1 MSARVIVVI
10 RKEFREYRRNRFILV
25 TMAGLPVVLLL
36 ILVAET
42 FALPEGISA
51 EALRRP
57 VGEALL
63 FLQLIPVMLPTTIA
77 AYAVIGEREQRT
89 LETVLSTPV
98 TEREL
103 LAGKAIAAVVPTV
116 AISWLLFG
124 VYVGLA
130 EIFAPQVVVS
140 QIWTVD
146 QAVAMA
152 FLAPAL
158 AGFSIVVGILVSL
171 RSSDFR
177 VAQQVAVL
185 ASAPVIGFVALATFR
200 VLDPGVGLYA
210 GAAAVV
216 WLVNAACWRLCLR
229 LFSRE
234 HLLTA
239 KGTSLGAVDALA
251 E

>member
-1 MSARVIVVI
+1 MSARVLAVI
-10 RKEFREYRRNRFILV
+10 RKEFREYRRNQFILV
-25 TMAGLPVVLLL
+25 TMAALPVVLLS

-42 FALPEGISA
+42 FHLPEGAS
-51 EALRRP
+51 EATLRRP

-89 LETVLSTPV
+89 LETVLTTPV
-98 TEREL
+98 TDAEL
-103 LAGKAIAAVVPTV
+103 LAGKAIAAVLPAV

-130 EIFAPQVVVS
+130 ELFAPHVVVS
-140 QIWTVD
+140 QIWTAD

-152 FLAPAL
+152 LLSPAL
-158 AGFSIVVGILVSL
+158 AGFAIVVGILVSL

-177 VAQQVAVL
+177 VAQQLAVL

-200 VLDPGVGLYA
+200 VLDPSAGLYA
-210 GAAAVV
+210 LAAAGVFVV
-216 WLVNAACWRLCLR
+216 DAALWRLDVR

-234 HLLTA
+234 RLLTA
-239 KGTSLGAVDALA
+239 KSTAR
-251 E
+251 

>member
-1 MSARVIVVI
+1 MSARVLVVI

-25 TMAGLPVVLLL
+25 TMAALPVVLLL
-36 ILVAET
+36 ILGAET
-42 FALPEGISA
+42 FALPEGVSD
-51 EALRRP
+51 EVLRRP
-57 VGEALL
+57 VGTALL

-89 LETVLSTPV
+89 LETVLTTPV
-98 TEREL
+98 TDGEL
-103 LAGKAIAAVVPTV
+103 LAGKAIAAVLPTV

-140 QIWTVD
+140 QIWTVE

-152 FLAPAL
+152 LLAPAL
-158 AGFSIVVGILVSL
+158 AGFAIVIGILVSL

-177 VAQQVAVL
+177 VAQQLAVL
-185 ASAPVIGFVALATFR
+185 ASAPVIAFVALITFR
-200 VLDPGVGLYA
+200 VVDPSVGLYA
-210 GAAAVV
+210 AAAAVV
-216 WLVNAACWRLCLR
+216 VLVSAVCWRLGLR

-234 HLLTA
+234 RLLTA
-239 KGTSLGAVDALA
+239 KRTA
-251 E
+251 

>member
-1 MSARVIVVI
+1 MSGRVLVVI

-25 TMAGLPVVLLL
+25 TMAALPVVLLL
-36 ILVAET
+36 ILAGET
-42 FALPEGISA
+42 FALPEGVSA
-51 EALRRP
+51 EVLRRP

-89 LETVLSTPV
+89 LETVLTTPV
-98 TEREL
+98 TDGEL
-103 LAGKAIAAVVPTV
+103 LAGKAIAAVIPAV
-116 AISWLLFG
+116 AIAWLLFG

-130 EIFAPQVVVS
+130 QIFAPHVVVE

-152 FLAPAL
+152 LLAPAL
-158 AGFSIVVGILVSL
+158 AGFSIVIGILVSL

-177 VAQQVAVL
+177 VAQQLAVL
-185 ASAPVIGFVALATFR
+185 ASAPVIGFVALITFR
-200 VLDPGVGLYA
+200 VLDPSVGLYA
-210 GAAAVV
+210 AAAAAVF
-216 WLVNAACWRLCLR
+216 LVDAACWRLGLR

-234 HLLTA
+234 RLLTVRRTA
-239 KGTSLGAVDALA
+239 
-251 E
+251 

>member
-1 MSARVIVVI
+1 
-10 RKEFREYRRNRFILV
+10 
-25 TMAGLPVVLLL
+25 MAALPVVLLA

-42 FALPEGISA
+42 FALPEGVSV

-89 LETVLSTPV
+89 LETVLTTPV
-98 TEREL
+98 SDREL
-103 LAGKAIAAVVPTV
+103 LAGKAIAAVLPAV

-124 VYVGLA
+124 AYVGLA
-130 EIFAPQVVVS
+130 EILAPQIVVS
-140 QIWTVD
+140 QIWTAE

-152 FLAPAL
+152 LLAPAL
-158 AGFSIVVGILVSL
+158 AGFAIAVGILVSL

-177 VAQQVAVL
+177 VAQQLAVL
-185 ASAPVIGFVALATFR
+185 AAIPIIGFVALITFR
-200 VLDPGVGLYA
+200 VFDPSVGLYA
-210 GAAAVV
+210 ATAAVIFV
-216 WLVNAACWRLCLR
+216 LDAVFWMLGLR

-234 HLLTA
+234 RLLTA
-239 KGTSLGAVDALA
+239 KTS
-251 E
+251 